1 MTVISRRRTLGLL
14 GVAAFPMP
22 FVRRAHAEEPV
33 IHIYNWADYI
43 GETTLA
49 DFTAETG
56 IEVVYDLMSS
66 NEEAEA
72 KLLTGQSGYDLVLLT
87 GSSLPR
93 LVPAG
98 TVQPIDRK
106 ALPLW
111 GNLDPEIL
119 RLGASW
125 DPGNAH
131 GFPYTWGT
139 AGITYNADLVK
150 ERLPDADLT
159 SLDLILKPEN
169 AEKLADCG
177 ITLLDTPEAVLGM
190 TMAHLG
196 LDPAALTAEN
206 IDAAVAAILAVRS
219 SIQTFDNTNFLN
231 TLPTSEVC
239 VANTFAGD
247 YAAALGRAMEA
258 GIEVNLGSFSPRTGA
273 PIWVAH
279 FCIPSDAAH
288 VGNAHVFLNYL
299 LRPEVIASTS
309 NYTYYANANLAS
321 RAFVA
326 PEILADP
333 AIYPDAELMA
343 RLYAQPTPTDDQM
356 RLITDAWRKIRNG

>member
-14 GVAAFPMP
+14 GATVLPMP
-22 FVRRAHAEEPV
+22 FVRRANAEEPV
-33 IHIYNWADYI
+33 VHIYNWADYI

-56 IEVVYDLMSS
+56 IEVVYDTLSS

-72 KLLTGQSGYDLVLLT
+72 KLVTGQSGYDLVLLT

-93 LVPAG
+93 LAPAG
-98 TVQPIDRK
+98 TVQPLDRK

-111 GNLDPEIL
+111 GNLDSEIL

-169 AEKLADCG
+169 AAKLADCG

-190 TMAHLG
+190 TMAYLG
-196 LDPAALTAEN
+196 LDPAALTAQN
-206 IDAAVAAILAVRS
+206 IDAAVAVLVGVRP

-247 YAAALGRAMEA
+247 HATAVGRAMES
-258 GIEVNLGSFSPRTGA
+258 GIEVNLGYFVPRTGA
-273 PIWVAH
+273 PIWVDN
-279 FCIPSDAAH
+279 FCIPADAPHPA
-288 VGNAHVFLNYL
+288 NAHLFLNFL
-299 LRPEVIASTS
+299 LRPEVIAATT

-321 RAFVA
+321 RTFVA
-326 PEILADP
+326 PDILANP
-333 AIYPDAELMA
+333 AIYPDAEVMA
-343 RLYAQPTPTDDQM
+343 RLYTQPTPTDDQM
-356 RLITDAWRKIRNG
+356 RLLIDAWRKIKNG